1 MRRSKTRHVT
11 AGARAC
17 GGYTGDAGHRQLETK
32 SRVTCPHDPVP
43 RTLVHVQVH
52 VGVRSQ
58 STHAEVRATAAA
70 AAAAAAAHG
79 VVVAADLMC
88 GVRWAALA
96 CTVART
102 RVAIVY
108 MKNKNIFLN
117 PNSSSNNNTTARLR
131 HRQRGNLPR

>member
-1 MRRSKTRHVT
+1 MT

-17 GGYTGDAGHRQLETK
+17 GGYTGDAGHTQLETK

-52 VGVRSQ
+52 VGVRSR
-58 STHAEVRATAAA
+58 STHAEVR

-96 CTVART
+96 CMVTRT

-108 MKNKNIFLN
+108 MNNKNIFLI
-117 PNSSSNNNTTARLR
+117 PNSSSNSNTTARLR